1 MYLKSGFAD
10 LIKLTRTREL
20 FVSKTKLEIV
30 NSCSLKKCSR
40 TNNANKLCAQKT
52 RLKDKITGKNEK
64 TI

>member
-1 MYLKSGFAD
+1 MK
-10 LIKLTRTREL
+10 
-20 FVSKTKLEIV
+20 IV

-64 TI
+64 L

>member
-10 LIKLTRTREL
+10 LVKLTLTCKL
-20 FVSKTKLEIV
+20 FVSKTKLKIV
-30 NSCSLKKCSR
+30 NSCSLKKCSS

-64 TI
+64 L